1 MENSTLKSNPSP
13 WPIAIKFGIM
23 GGVAII
29 FINLI
34 QYLMGMMDID
44 KIMEN
49 AGSFSLSNVLS
60 GLGIAFLSYIV
71 FTLIYWLAVKA
82 YRDEL
87 GGFIT
92 FGEGFKVSFFSVL
105 VKALIALV
113 WGLVFHYLINPG
125 FSEGMLEMMGEV
137 MQQSSGGDE
146 EAMEMVM
153 NIYSYMYNPFSMSL
167 MGAFSTLTG
176 GALLSLVAAAI
187 GQKERPTG

>member
-1 MENSTLKSNPSP
+1 MENSTVHSNPSP
-13 WPIAIKFGIM
+13 WPIAVKFGVM
-23 GGVAII
+23 GGVVFI
-29 FINLI
+29 FLNLF

-49 AGSFSLSNVLS
+49 AGSFSFSNVLG
-60 GLGIAFLSYIV
+60 GLGIAALSYIL

-82 YRDEL
+82 YREEL

-92 FGEGFKVSFFSVL
+92 FGKGFKVSFFSVL
-105 VKALIALV
+105 IKAVVVLL
-113 WGLVFHYLINPG
+113 WGFVFHYLINPG

-153 NIYSYMYNPFSMSL
+153 NMYSYMYNPFSMSL
-167 MGAFSTLTG
+167 MGALGTITG
-176 GALLSLVAAAI
+176 GGLLSLIAAAI
-187 GQKERPTG
+187 GQKEGPNA